1 MQKSPRT
8 QDSTLELL
16 ISLAVVLVLLLY
28 TYGILIAAPYQGFYF
43 NPTSG
48 VITSFYGEGTT
59 SLQEGDI
66 LERIG
71 DITLKQFKADRRLVF
86 FEGVQPGD
94 IIEIAIL
101 RNGKPLVVQ
110 WVFPGFNLREF
121 TSRLFN
127 SWMLAYIFWLAGLA
141 AQLLIRPRD
150 LRRRLF
156 VIANYLVALFLVSGA
171 LSSWHL
177 WESSTLLHALT
188 WLMMPVFLHLH
199 WVFPRPI
206 RNLPNLFWSFLY
218 GVAFLL
224 AAGEIL
230 HMLGRNLYALGF
242 AIALLGSILLLFAHL
257 FIQKEERQTIR
268 LLLLSILI
276 AFSASIA
283 VAIAQAFGVILNLG
297 WFTVYSMPF
306 MPLAYFYLINRRQ
319 LGGMETRVNSIIST
333 YTFLILL
340 GLAFFILLVSFA
352 QTSLAEEAW
361 VILAPLLAFVASIT
375 TAVYLPRF
383 QTFLNQ
389 RLFGIKLPY
398 QNLTQ
403 TYSSRI
409 AVSTTLPSLL
419 ALLKEQV
426 FPSLL
431 IRQYVFLKTSEKN
444 LSVLLAQDIPEDSFD
459 FDSLTQKAGHYI
471 PNLPPDE
478 GWLRLIL
485 PLKLGDVTLGFW
497 LLGKRDP
504 DDLYPLVEI
513 PILQS
518 LADQTAIALSNIL
531 QAEQLRSLY
540 QSDIEQIEYERKR
553 ISRDLHDDVLNQLAA
568 MRNSLNQKTL
578 PPAFLSTYDDL
589 KQRLRHIINDLRPP
603 MLDQGLAYA
612 LTEYVEDLREK
623 NNDVRIV
630 LDLQASE
637 EKLPEKIEEHFFHIV
652 REACENA
659 LRHAHARTLTVAG
672 TIAPDHADLSIED
685 DGDGFD
691 VNTDLNVLRAT
702 SHFGLLSM
710 KERTHLAGAEIN
722 FQSDPKRGTKI
733 QILWNLEK

>member
-1 MQKSPRT
+1 MEQSPRT
-8 QDSTLELL
+8 RDSTLELL
-16 ISLAVVLVLLLY
+16 LSLAVVLVLLLY

-86 FEGVQPGD
+86 FEGAEAEDV
-94 IIEIAIL
+94 IEVAIL
-101 RNGKPLVVQ
+101 RNGEPLVVQ
-110 WVFPGFNLREF
+110 WIFPGFNLREF
-121 TSRLFN
+121 TNRLFN
-127 SWMLAYIFWLAGLA
+127 SWILAYVFWLAGLA
-141 AQLLIRPRD
+141 AQLSIRPRD

-156 VIANYLVALFLVSGA
+156 VTANYLVALFLVSGA

-206 RNLPNLFWSFLY
+206 RNVPDLFWGFLY
-218 GVAFLL
+218 GAAFLL
-224 AAGEIL
+224 AAGEII
-230 HMLGRNLYALGF
+230 HIFGRNLYALGF
-242 AIALLGSILLLFAHL
+242 VIAILGSILLLFAHL
-257 FIQKEERQTIR
+257 IVQKEERQTIR

-283 VAIAQAFGVILNLG
+283 VAIAQAFGAILNLG

-306 MPLAYFYLINRRQ
+306 MPLAYFYLIYRRQ
-319 LGGMETRVNSIIST
+319 LGGMETRVNRIIST

-352 QTSLAEEAW
+352 QTSLAQEAW
-361 VILAPLLAFVASIT
+361 VILAPLLAFAASII

-383 QTFLNQ
+383 QAFVDQ
-389 RLFGIKLPY
+389 RLFSIKLPY
-398 QNLTQ
+398 QHLPE
-403 TYSSRI
+403 TYSNRI
-409 AVSTTLPSLL
+409 AASTSLPSLL
-419 ALLKEQV
+419 VLLNDQV

-431 IRQYVFLKTSEKN
+431 IRQYAFLQASQKN
-444 LSVLLAQDIPEDSFD
+444 LGILLAKDIPGDPFD

-471 PNLPPDE
+471 PNLPPEE

-485 PLKLGDVTLGFW
+485 PLKVGDTTLGFW

-531 QAEQLRSLY
+531 QSEQLRSLY

-568 MRNSLNQKTL
+568 MRNSLDQKTL
-578 PPAFLSTYDDL
+578 PPTFLSAYDNL
-589 KQRLRHIINDLRPP
+589 KQRLRQIINDLRPP

-612 LTEYVEDLREK
+612 LTEYMEDLREK
-623 NNDVRIV
+623 HGDVNII

-637 EKLPEKIEEHFFHIV
+637 ERPPEKIEEHFFQIV
-652 REACENA
+652 HEACENA
-659 LRHAHARTLTVAG
+659 LRHAHARRLTVSG
-672 TIAPDHADLSIED
+672 VISPNHVDLSIED
-685 DGDGFD
+685 DGDGFEAS
-691 VNTDLNVLRAT
+691 TELNVLLT
-702 SHFGLLSM
+702 HNHFGLANM
-710 KERTHLAGAEIN
+710 KERAQLIGAQIN
-722 FQSDPKRGTKI
+722 FQSGPKRGTKI
-733 QILWNLEK
+733 HILWNLEK